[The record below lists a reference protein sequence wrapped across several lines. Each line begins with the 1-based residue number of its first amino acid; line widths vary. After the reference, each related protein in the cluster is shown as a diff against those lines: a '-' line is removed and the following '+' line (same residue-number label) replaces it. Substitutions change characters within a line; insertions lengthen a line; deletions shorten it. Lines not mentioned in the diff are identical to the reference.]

1 MMKISQNNLKFLIN
15 KIARLDS
22 KTKKVLSGKDVL
34 TQESLSAP
42 LAADVFEHSTARAGV
57 TVPVKKVELAPTKN
71 ILKENLE
78 KYENVT
84 IDDILN
90 KLKKSDAFDTDEID
104 NIECAVSTIADDSKE
119 FKAMLDSLISR
130 KKAQMNIMSQ
140 DETSV
145 SETIWSLMSIEDAVG
160 SKMKNVSSLIAN
172 FAKNGADLKD
182 INAFIDNLGSS
193 GNKYIL
199 NEIDRL
205 EPVMQKLAGKI
216 DIASEEFLS
225 CSHCILKNNPQFA
238 AFFYKNPTF
247 LKAYNAIGLKL
258 PDEDIRLMIKNY
270 SQKIS
275 DEEKYAMSL
284 YKSESQ
290 KINVGEMPNESKII
304 ENYLNKQQIKENAT
318 VYRGEDYGFVDCVK
332 IGDETLGDILRAN
345 EKSSPN
351 ELKKLIAYKL
361 SDYQIIQGRFMSTS
375 FDPNIVESGKFGSK
389 IVWNLTLPKGTKCSC
404 IDMVLPDN
412 AMSGEAEV
420 LVQKNSQLFIKNLQF
435 ENNKWYIDAV
445 VIQ

>member
-1 MMKISQNNLKFLIN
+1 MKISRNNLKFLMN
-15 KIARLDS
+15 KIARFDI
-22 KTKKVLSGKDVL
+22 KPKRVLSGKDVL

-42 LAADVFEHSTARAGV
+42 LAADVFEHSAARVGV
-57 TVPVKKVELAPTKN
+57 TVPVKKVELAPAKN

-78 KYENVT
+78 KYENVA

-90 KLKKSDAFDTDEID
+90 KLKKTDAFDTDEID

-130 KKAQMNIMSQ
+130 KKDQMNVMSQ
-140 DETSV
+140 DETTV
-145 SETIWSLMSIEDAVG
+145 SETIWALMSIEDAVG
-160 SKMKNVSSLIAN
+160 PKMKNVSSLISS
-172 FAKNGADLKD
+172 FAKNGAELKD
-182 INAFIDNLGSS
+182 INKFIDNLGNS
-193 GNKYIL
+193 GNKYVL
-199 NEIDRL
+199 NEIDKL

-225 CSHCILKNNPQFA
+225 CANCISKNNPQFA
-238 AFFYKNPTF
+238 TFFYKNPTF
-247 LKAYNAIGLKL
+247 LKEYNAIGLRL

-270 SQKIS
+270 SQKVS
-275 DEEKYAMSL
+275 DEEKYAIGL

-290 KINVGEMPNESKII
+290 KINVGEMPKESKII
-304 ENYLNKQQIKENAT
+304 ENYLNKQSIKEDIN

-345 EKSSPN
+345 EKTPR
-351 ELKKLIAYKL
+351 EEIKKLIAYKL
-361 SDYQIIQGRFMSTS
+361 SDYQIIQERFMSTS

-389 IVWNLTLPKGTKCSC
+389 VVWNLTLPKGTKCSC
-404 IDMVLPDN
+404 IDMVMPGN

-420 LVQKNSQLFIKNLQF
+420 LVQKNSQLFIKDLQF